1 MTEDEV
7 YPTRVTLFV
16 KKRAE
21 IEVVFVKRDLALIR
35 NRNRVEALQ

>member
-7 YPTRVTLFV
+7 YPTRVTRFV

-21 IEVVFVKRDLALIR
+21 IEVIIVK
-35 NRNRVEALQ
+35 